1 MDRRRVQ
8 TRGAGRRAAVSDRLP
23 VVLDV
28 DTGTDDALALAYAVA
43 SPRIELVAV
52 TTVAGNVDVGK
63 TTANTLAV
71 LDWLGAGDV
80 PVHRGASRPLARPHR
95 DASYFHDEGGLGGA
109 RLPKSTRS
117 IGADK
122 GPAALIRLARQRPG
136 ELTLVALGPLT
147 NLAIALNVEPELPDL
162 LKSVVVMGGAYTV
175 PGNTTPAAEFNILVD
190 PEAADQVFRAPFP
203 HLTAV
208 GLDVTEQVAL
218 TRDDWDAVN
227 EASSLPRP
235 ASLLRE
241 VGRSA
246 FSTLGHDRFSL
257 HDPLSV
263 AVAIDPTLIAVRDLA
278 IAVNTVEPELGR
290 TRITGPGNIRVAES
304 VDAQR
309 ALADFR
315 RTVGLPTSKN
325 GNMRIDLN

>member
-1 MDRRRVQ
+1 
-8 TRGAGRRAAVSDRLP
+8 VSERLP

-43 SPRIELVAV
+43 SPRIELIAV
-52 TTVAGNVDVGK
+52 TTVAGNVDVVK
-63 TTANTLAV
+63 TTANTLSV

-80 PVHRGASRPLARPHR
+80 PVHRGASRPLVRPHK

-109 RLPKSTRS
+109 QLPTSTRS
-117 IGADK
+117 VGADK

-147 NLAIALNVEPELPDL
+147 NLAIALNVEPELPEL
-162 LKSVVVMGGAYTV
+162 LKSVVAMGGAYTV

-203 HLTAV
+203 NLTAV
-208 GLDVTEQVAL
+208 GLDVTQQVAL
-218 TRDDWDAVN
+218 TRNDWDDVN
-227 EASSLPRP
+227 AASSLPRT

-246 FSTLGHDRFSL
+246 FSKQGRDQFSL

-263 AVAIDPTLIAVRDLA
+263 AVAIAPTLIAVRELA
-278 IAVNTVEPELGR
+278 IAVDTGEPELGR
-290 TRITGPGNIRVAES
+290 TRIVGPGNVHIAAS
-304 VDAQR
+304 VDAER
-309 ALADFR
+309 ALDDFR
-315 RTVGLPTSKN
+315 RTVGLPTSRN
-325 GNMRIDLN
+325 GDERIDLG